1 MYSFLEEISNMS
13 GLPLNLIND
22 GFRVINLSNRAV
34 YVEGLKSLIDVDSSE
49 IGIKLKKGIIKLNG
63 DNLRIKNMNLQ
74 TLLVVG
80 DIRQIEIS

>member
-1 MYSFLEEISNMS
+1 MFGFLEEISTLS
-13 GLPLNLIND
+13 GLPLDIVNK

-34 YVEGLKSLIDVDSSE
+34 YVEGFTGLIDVERHE

-63 DNLRIKNMNLQ
+63 ENLSIKNINLD

-80 DIRQIEIS
+80 DIRSIEMS

>member
-34 YVEGLKSLIDVDSSE
+34 YVEGFKSLIDVDSSE